1 MLAVISLFQLHA
13 VVVHDTV
20 LRHMAGL
27 ARDQPLC
34 RFCANQR
41 PLFFRRTGNEKR
53 QVMPP
58 ADISRSLKSEITVTS
73 LEQKERSIIS
83 PTEDKP
89 KRSAAALNCSSSY
102 RSKLSNCFASQSN
115 SSTFAIVPVILTR
128 AGQFGA

>member
-58 ADISRSLKSEITVTS
+58 ADILQIVEVRDNCYLSGSEGKIHHFTHRGQTKAFRCRVE
-73 LEQKERSIIS
+73 LQQLIPVK
-83 PTEDKP
+83 
-89 KRSAAALNCSSSY
+89 AL
-102 RSKLSNCFASQSN
+102 
-115 SSTFAIVPVILTR
+115 
-128 AGQFGA
+128 